1 MEKTE
6 AIEFC
11 KVHYIN
17 YLGLAEGLLYTDY
30 CAQVAVLLYSA
41 FKANSK
47 GSNTGRIFYA
57 CKKSACF
64 HDMGI
69 ARFRDVCLAVFA
81 DTAPSLSTFKR
92 SVEAV
97 TMAFQAKDTPMDKGV
112 LKEERRKINELCTA
126 IKVAC
131 GRQVQATTP
140 VQNELQMN
148 LK

>member
-1 MEKTE
+1 MEKSE

-47 GSNTGRIFYA
+47 GSNTGIIFFA

-64 HDMGI
+64 QDMEI
-69 ARFRDVCLAVFA
+69 SRFREVWSIVFL
-81 DTAPSLSTFKR
+81 DTVPSLSTFKR
-92 SVEAV
+92 SVETV
-97 TMAFQAKDTPMDKGV
+97 TMAFQAKSTSRDNES
-112 LKEERRKINELCTA
+112 LKEDRRKTIELCTA

-131 GRQVQATTP
+131 GREVQATTP
-140 VQNELQMN
+140 VQMSF
-148 LK
+148 K

>member
-1 MEKTE
+1 MEKSE

-47 GSNTGRIFYA
+47 GSNTGRIFSA

-64 HDMGI
+64 QDMEI
-69 ARFRDVCLAVFA
+69 SRFREVWSIVFP
-81 DTAPSLSTFKR
+81 DTVPSLSTFKR
-92 SVEAV
+92 SVETA
-97 TMAFQAKDTPMDKGV
+97 TMAFQAKGTSRDNDS
-112 LKEERRKINELCTA
+112 LKEDRRKTIELCTA

-131 GRQVQATTP
+131 GREAQAATP

>member
-47 GSNTGRIFYA
+47 GSNTGRIFLA
-57 CKKSACF
+57 CKYSACF
-64 HDMGI
+64 QDMEI
-69 ARFRDVCLAVFA
+69 SRFRDVWSIVFS
-81 DTAPSLSTFKR
+81 DTVPSLSTFRR
-92 SVEAV
+92 SVETV
-97 TMAFQAKDTPMDKGV
+97 TMALQAKGTPRDNES
-112 LKEERRKINELCTA
+112 LKEDRMRMKELCTA

-131 GRQVQATTP
+131 GRNIQVPIPGT
-140 VQNELQMN
+140 
-148 LK
+148 K

>member
-1 MEKTE
+1 M
-6 AIEFC
+6 
-11 KVHYIN
+11 HYIN

-47 GSNTGRIFYA
+47 GSNTGRIFSA

-64 HDMGI
+64 QDMEI
-69 ARFRDVCLAVFA
+69 SRFREVWSIVFPN
-81 DTAPSLSTFKR
+81 TVPSLSTFKR
-92 SVEAV
+92 SVETV
-97 TMAFQAKDTPMDKGV
+97 TMAFQAKGIPRDNDSLKGD
-112 LKEERRKINELCTA
+112 RKKTIELCTA

-131 GRQVQATTP
+131 GRDIQTAVAP
-140 VQNELQMN
+140 QNELQMN

>member
-1 MEKTE
+1 MEKSE

-47 GSNTGRIFYA
+47 GSNTGRIFFA

-64 HDMGI
+64 QDMEI
-69 ARFRDVCLAVFA
+69 SRFREVWSIVFP
-81 DTAPSLSTFKR
+81 DTVPSLSTFKR
-92 SVEAV
+92 SVETL
-97 TMAFQAKDTPMDKGV
+97 TMAFQAKGTPRNNEN
-112 LKEERRKINELCTA
+112 LKEDRKKTIELCTA

-131 GRQVQATTP
+131 GRDVQTAVAP
-140 VQNELQMN
+140 QNELQMN

>member
-1 MEKTE
+1 MEKSE

-47 GSNTGRIFYA
+47 GSNTGRIFSA

-64 HDMGI
+64 QDMEI
-69 ARFRDVCLAVFA
+69 SRFREVWSIVFPN
-81 DTAPSLSTFKR
+81 TVPSLSTFKR
-92 SVEAV
+92 SVETV
-97 TMAFQAKDTPMDKGV
+97 TMAFQAKSTSRDNES
-112 LKEERRKINELCTA
+112 LKEDRRKTIELCTA

-131 GRQVQATTP
+131 GRDVQTAVAP
-140 VQNELQMN
+140 QNELQMN

>member
-1 MEKTE
+1 MEKSE

-47 GSNTGRIFYA
+47 GSNTGRIFFA

-64 HDMGI
+64 QDMEI
-69 ARFRDVCLAVFA
+69 SRFREVWSIVFP
-81 DTAPSLSTFKR
+81 DTVPSLSTFKR
-92 SVEAV
+92 SVETV
-97 TMAFQAKDTPMDKGV
+97 TMAFQAKGTPRDNDSLKGD
-112 LKEERRKINELCTA
+112 RKKTIELCTA

-131 GRQVQATTP
+131 GRDIQTAVAP
-140 VQNELQMN
+140 QNELQMN